1 MPSFFYLANL
11 ANNLSILLV
20 FTKNLN
26 FYSINFLTSFF
37 PQHYLGLFCS
47 SFSICN
53 LNAKLII
60 FQIYFLIS
68 VFRTISFPWI
78 WLQLCCCKYLYR
90 MLSLLVTSVYF
101 QISIDFLFNAV
112 YYWICF
118 PMILFCLPK
127 VHDPFV
133 EEKSVVGT
141 KTQLA
146 PSLWFIPSRIQ
157 AESPFL
163 SGTAEWAMK
172 LPFPGLLGAAESPV
186 FSTG

>member
-68 VFRTISFPWI
+68 VFRTIPFPWI

-101 QISIDFLFNAV
+101 QISIDFLFNAWVIYSVILNFHKYGSFRV
-112 YYWICF
+112 YIR
-118 PMILFCLPK
+118 L
-127 VHDPFV
+127 
-133 EEKSVVGT
+133 
-141 KTQLA
+141 
-146 PSLWFIPSRIQ
+146 FIPKLI
-157 AESPFL
+157 ALL
-163 SGTAEWAMK
+163 SENAVCLIMII
-172 LPFPGLLGAAESPV
+172 
-186 FSTG
+186 